1 MQSKTKLAGKNM
13 NRLQRENI
21 IEVVS
26 QLLGEQRRCNIAIFV
41 SRFSKFEG
49 TGSVAW
55 QQAKDLLANGYN
67 VTIFTFESD
76 FDSFHD
82 IKIVQLQ
89 PNLMKK
95 NAIVNNFYRAFFSFN
110 VFAILRLIFLLRDFD
125 LVIVHQGNLAPLA
138 YLCRKFWK
146 TKVIFWNHHV
156 GEPIFRLT
164 LLDIAGLFYT
174 RIFSPIYW
182 RLIKNFDLI
191 VSVSHFSRRMLK
203 ENTGLDSIVLYNKI
217 DLQRFRKNL
226 DGKVIRKKHQ
236 IGDEPVI
243 LYVGRIAPHK
253 GIHYLIEA
261 FRLVKKHQ
269 PSAKLLIVGRSYHD
283 KYFDRLK
290 KLADESIIFVGP
302 VDEKELPLYYAAC
315 DVYATCTIF
324 EGFNLP
330 LIEAQACGKPVVAF
344 NIGPHRE
351 TVKNGFL
358 VEKGNINEFAKMLIH
373 LMSQQSDKGVRFA
386 R

>member
-1 MQSKTKLAGKNM
+1 M
-13 NRLQRENI
+13 
-21 IEVVS
+21 
-26 QLLGEQRRCNIAIFV
+26 
-41 SRFSKFEG
+41 
-49 TGSVAW
+49 
-55 QQAKDLLANGYN
+55 
-67 VTIFTFESD
+67 
-76 FDSFHD
+76 
-82 IKIVQLQ
+82 
-89 PNLMKK
+89 
-95 NAIVNNFYRAFFSFN
+95 
-110 VFAILRLIFLLRDFD
+110 
-125 LVIVHQGNLAPLA
+125 
-138 YLCRKFWK
+138 
-146 TKVIFWNHHV
+146 IFWNHHV

-330 LIEAQACGKPVVAF
+330 LIEAQASGKPVVAF
-344 NIGPHRE
+344 DIGPHRE
-351 TVKNGFL
+351 IVKNGFL

-373 LMSQQSDKGVRFA
+373 LISQQSDK
-386 R
+386 

>member
-1 MQSKTKLAGKNM
+1 M
-13 NRLQRENI
+13 NRVQRENI

-26 QLLGEQRRCNIAIFV
+26 QLLGERRRRNIAILV
-41 SRFSKFEG
+41 SKFSKFEG
-49 TGSVAW
+49 AGSVAW

-76 FDSFHD
+76 SFHD

-89 PNLMKK
+89 PNPIKK
-95 NAIVNNFYRAFFSFN
+95 NSIVSNFYRAFFSFN

-138 YLCRKFWK
+138 YLCKRFWK
-146 TKVIFWNHHV
+146 TKVIFWNHHI
-156 GEPIFRLT
+156 GEPVFRLT
-164 LLDIAGLFYT
+164 LLDVARLFYT
-174 RIFSPIYW
+174 RIFSRVYW
-182 RLIKNFDLI
+182 KFIRSFDLI
-191 VSVSHFSRRMLK
+191 ISISHFSRRMLK

-226 DGKVIRKKHQ
+226 DGRVIREKHQ
-236 IGDEPVI
+236 IGNEPMI

-261 FRLVKKHQ
+261 FKLVKKRY
-269 PSAKLLIVGRSYHD
+269 PSTKLLIVGKCYHD

-290 KLADESIIFVGP
+290 KLADESIIFAGP

-315 DVYATCTIF
+315 DVYATCSIF

-330 LIEAQACGKPVVAF
+330 LVEAQACGKPVVAF
-344 NIGPHRE
+344 DIGPHKE
-351 TVKNGFL
+351 IVKNGFL
-358 VEKGNINEFAKMLIH
+358 VKEGDVEEFGRKLVFLI
-373 LMSQQSDKGVRFA
+373 SRIKRS
-386 R
+386 